1 VADTVS
7 PIEIPA
13 CSAVKINSSQF
24 SNFVAKVKEHDMAN
38 KKRLCGT
45 ICIALF
51 FIMILGACDP
61 GGGGGLPRSVTYS
74 GRAAGKDY
82 TLTITEARAVYTAKA
97 GDGYVLT
104 ITPGNLISRG
114 TVKTAGSTLEL
125 QPSNSAVTFTVTIS
139 GETITVI
146 SGAGIALID
155 DTTEPAPGDCNPY
168 AGTWKSSQYDAEM
181 IIDNDFN
188 AELRDQTAPNTK
200 MAKGPIVISGTN
212 ATLTYTH
219 VWKRGAL
226 VPDWSNDPAD
236 LAAAFGPTDVLGESN
251 PMVGTI
257 TGSDSGSVLFGHLVK
272 Q

>member
-13 CSAVKINSSQF
+13 CRAVKIKVSQF
-24 SNFVAKVKEHDMAN
+24 FNFVAKVKEHDMAN
-38 KKRLCGT
+38 KKRLCGM

-61 GGGGGLPRSVTYS
+61 GGAGLPRSVTYS
-74 GRAAGKDY
+74 GRANGKDY
-82 TLTITEARAVYTAKA
+82 TLAITEARAVYAAKA

-114 TVKTAGSTLEL
+114 TVKTADAALTL
-125 QPSNSAVTFTVTIS
+125 QPSNSVVTFDVTIS
-139 GETITVI
+139 GETVTSI
-146 SGAGIALID
+146 SGAGIALTD
-155 DTTEPAPGDCNPY
+155 GTTEAAPGNCNPY
-168 AGTWKSSQYDAEM
+168 AGTWKSSQYNAEM

-188 AELRDQTAPNTK
+188 AELQEQTAPNTK

-212 ATLTYTH
+212 AVLTYTH
-219 VWKRGAL
+219 VWKRGAA
-226 VPDWSNDPAD
+226 VPDWSDDPAD
-236 LAAAFGPTDVLGESN
+236 LAAAFGPTGVLGESN

-257 TGSDSGSVLFGHLVK
+257 TGSDPGSVLFGHLVK